1 MICWLQQR
9 ILLEKSVTMSKR
21 SLLVKLKRRTFQH
34 HKKKTK
40 IFYGLV
46 CVKEDIFDFPE
57 AVTMHGNTGIVYN
70 VNSTQKSIRDKLER

>member
-21 SLLVKLKRRTFQH
+21 SLLVKVKRRTFQH
-34 HKKKTK
+34 HKRE

-57 AVTMHGNTGIVYN
+57 AVATHGNTGIVYN